1 MHAQILHTPTDLDS
15 LAQRVHDRL
24 ASVLACQVARLDVSY
39 RALDAARQAG
49 QAAAAAGEERQH
61 QAQEDALRAAVE
73 RYFDDAA
80 DATSSRGQPG
90 APEGAAKAAEG
101 SHGTSSSCSSSASL
115 LLDTQGLPLKR
126 PEPSLLQAA
135 RAVLR
140 RNREQAGPA
149 LSGRALA
156 RILHGVGSPAFK
168 PDPWHKRMG
177 AFWGSQAHVDFGA
190 VLAAAA
196 IVGRDEA

>member
-1 MHAQILHTPTDLDS
+1 
-15 LAQRVHDRL
+15 
-24 ASVLACQVARLDVSY
+24 VSY

-49 QAAAAAGEERQH
+49 QAAAAEGEERQQ
-61 QAQEDALRAAVE
+61 QAQETALRAAVE
-73 RYFDDAA
+73 RYFDDAE
-80 DATSSRGQPG
+80 DAAGSSSSQQPG
-90 APEGAAKAAEG
+90 PAAASGWAAGMPEGSRANG
-101 SHGTSSSCSSSASL
+101 SSCSSASL

-126 PEPSLLQAA
+126 AEPSLLQAA

-196 IVGRDEA
+196 IVGRDDA

>member
-1 MHAQILHTPTDLDS
+1 
-15 LAQRVHDRL
+15 
-24 ASVLACQVARLDVSY
+24 VSY
-39 RALDAARQAG
+39 RALDAARQA
-49 QAAAAAGEERQH
+49 ASAAGGERQQ
-61 QAQEDALRAAVE
+61 QAQETALRAAVE
-73 RYFDDAA
+73 RYFDDSEDAA
-80 DATSSRGQPG
+80 GSSQQPG
-90 APEGAAKAAEG
+90 PAAASAGAVGVAEG
-101 SHGTSSSCSSSASL
+101 SRASGSSCSSASL

-126 PEPSLLQAA
+126 AEPSLLQAA

-196 IVGRDEA
+196 IVGRDDG

>member
-1 MHAQILHTPTDLDS
+1 M
-15 LAQRVHDRL
+15 HDRL
-24 ASVLACQVARLDVSY
+24 ASVLACQVSRLDVSY

-49 QAAAAAGEERQH
+49 QAAVARGQEEQ
-61 QAQEDALRAAVE
+61 QAAQEGALRAAVE
-73 RYFDDAA
+73 RYFDDAPAA
-80 DATSSRGQPG
+80 DA
-90 APEGAAKAAEG
+90 ADG
-101 SHGTSSSCSSSASL
+101 SGSSSAPLVLS
-115 LLDTQGLPLKR
+115 TQGLPLKR
-126 PEPSLLQAA
+126 AEPSLLQAA

-177 AFWGSQAHVDFGA
+177 AFWGSQNHVDFGA
-190 VLAAAA
+190 VMAAAA
-196 IVGRDEA
+196 IVGRDEAALMASGHSDDSGPSPI